1 MTEYP
6 DPLTDR
12 LITDAALDLTGRT
25 IERVHFDGC
34 TLTLSQDVVL
44 RTTLVDCLFFECVML
59 GDGWQWLEL
68 EPVSVH

>member
-12 LITDAALDLTGRT
+12 QVTDDALDLTGRT
-25 IERVHFDGC
+25 IKRVRFDGC
-34 TLTLSQDVVL
+34 TLTLTQDRVL
-44 RTTLVDCLFFECVML
+44 RTTLIDCLFVDCVMV
-59 GDGWQWLEL
+59 GDGWRLVGL